1 MLGAFIL
8 WFGWYGF
15 NTGSAISITG
25 PDQNKIISIAAVN
38 TTLAAASSC
47 FSALATNYII
57 AERRTGEG
65 EFSLKAAMNGCLSGL
80 VAITGGCA
88 GKIVV
93 SNVFLLFVISHIIT
107 LLILLCVL
115 YST

>member
-88 GKIVV
+88 GKTV
-93 SNVFLLFVISHIIT
+93 SNLFPLFVIRHNVT
-107 LLILLCVL
+107 HLILLRVR